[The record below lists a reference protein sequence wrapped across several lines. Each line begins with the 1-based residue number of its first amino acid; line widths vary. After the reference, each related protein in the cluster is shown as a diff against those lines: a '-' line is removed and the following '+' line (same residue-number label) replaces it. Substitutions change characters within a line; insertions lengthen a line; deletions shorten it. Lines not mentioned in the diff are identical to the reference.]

1 MASTKIEY
9 AKGGSDFR
17 TKGTISCWVKRSS
30 LGVQQSVWSWGENNS
45 SDAYL
50 RFDTADNIEMHCD
63 GAGGTFNTTS
73 LHRDIN
79 GWYHIVFSI
88 DGSNATANLRRRF
101 WINGVQID
109 EGSGKNDISTFS
121 TSVLGWHSSQDLWIG
136 ARARS
141 QQSGD
146 LEYFDGIMSH
156 FHFCSNYSY
165 SASDFGSFDSTTG
178 EWSIN
183 TSPNVQ
189 YGTHGFFLKMEN
201 SSNMDFD
208 SSSNGHVLTTSGT
221 LTKTEDCPD
230 NVFAT
235 FNTLAQTLSGIT
247 YSNGNTVASMTSD
260 VGQRQSISTLGM
272 PSGKFYMECK
282 LQAIGSTGGS
292 FPYVGIVAQEKYD
305 SDMYVGGNGTGWHP
319 TGDIYNGG
327 SNSSSGSTYTTG
339 DIIGVAVDIDNSKLY
354 WHKNGTY
361 IMSGNPTTGSNG
373 YDISSRTAEGVL
385 GFGVSHWNNNGIWH
399 ANFGN
404 GYFGTTAV
412 SSAGT
417 NASGIGIFEYDVPAG
432 FTALSTKG
440 LNE

>member
-247 YSNGNTVASMTSD
+247 YSNGNTVASMTGD

-339 DIIGVAVDIDNSKLY
+339 DIIGIAVDIDNSKLY

-385 GFGVSHWNNNGIWH
+385 GFGVSHWNNNGVWQ

-404 GYFGTTAV
+404 GYFANNPI

-440 LNE
+440 LNL